1 MYKCTCTQMSLSEP
15 LVVQRR
21 TWVYQIDIRNYTIFI
36 FPITFTRAVA
46 IPECIFLIEKDS
58 EKTHE

>member
-1 MYKCTCTQMSLSEP
+1 MSLSEP

-46 IPECIFLIEKDS
+46 IPECIFFSNRERFRKN
-58 EKTHE
+58 T

>member
-1 MYKCTCTQMSLSEP
+1 MSLSEP